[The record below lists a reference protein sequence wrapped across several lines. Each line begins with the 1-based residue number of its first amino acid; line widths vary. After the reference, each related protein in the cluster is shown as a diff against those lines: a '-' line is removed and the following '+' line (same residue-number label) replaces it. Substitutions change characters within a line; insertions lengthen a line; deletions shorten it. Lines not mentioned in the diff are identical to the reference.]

1 MEQVH
6 LCHTSLDENKRHD
19 LEQASAQPETTQDKL
34 IISNEHPWKPWQPAR
49 SQIRGCAMRVQRA
62 MLSLAGLEWYCYA
75 ALGVLT
81 AIMSF
86 WMDFTV
92 TKLLRVTHVLSSVA
106 LQSSGGSRHAAVP
119 VLDAVPG
126 LPLRSLNQLLSQHL
140 PSVCSTDLSPSV
152 FDPGSGLPEMRTI
165 LSGVQLPEYLSVSNL
180 FAKLVGLICTLSA
193 GSTVF
198 LGKVGPFVHLSNMV
212 GAYLHRLYASACG
225 KNQRR
230 TEGEMLVVASA
241 VGVASCF
248 GAPVSGVLFSIEVMG
263 SHYSVRDYC
272 PCFFAAVCGAL
283 TYRLL
288 AVCSREQETVKA
300 LFKTSFP
307 TEVPYEPPEILFF
320 ALLGLLCG
328 AVSCVYLFSH
338 RWILRFVRTNKF
350 ISRFIATEKTLYSA
364 TVAFLL
370 ALVTFPHSAGSYMA
384 SQLSMKQLL
393 SSLLE
398 STQWNSIAHNATL
411 LGESPVWQEW
421 SPPGITVYQ
430 TLGCFILMKLWL
442 LVLAC
447 TLPLPAGYFM
457 PVFIFGAAL
466 GRFLGEGLAYLFPNG
481 ISSETLRVINP
492 GGYALVG
499 AAAFSGA
506 VTHTLSAALCAL
518 ELTGQSTHVVPI
530 LIATLISNA
539 VSRSKHQPSF
549 YDGISLIKKLPHLP
563 SLIRASPKLSSVQIG
578 RFVVP
583 AGSVLQRGEKV
594 TGVQHVLNNS
604 SESEFPVVDTHES
617 LTLLGTVTREQLQGL
632 VLENQNEVPGRSL
645 EDVCLVQPVKIQLST
660 ETTVKQAHCI
670 MSVVREQRVFVTEKG
685 KLCGVI
691 TWQEVRSSADK
702 QGHPHTCLPHYET
715 HSDIRIISVLAD
727 ICLHK

>member
-1 MEQVH
+1 MEQVYVS
-6 LCHTSLDENKRHD
+6 HTSLDENKRQ
-19 LEQASAQPETTQDKL
+19 QASAQPETTQDKL
-34 IISNEHPWKPWQPAR
+34 IISNERPWKPWQPAR
-49 SQIRGCAMRVQRA
+49 SRIRGCAMRVQSA

-81 AIMSF
+81 ALMSF
-86 WMDFTV
+86 WIDLTV
-92 TKLLRVTHVLSSVA
+92 AKLLRAHQWLYSRLEGHVLLQFLCWTLYPACLCA
-106 LQSSGGSRHAAVP
+106 LSTSFSHSICPQSA
-119 VLDAVPG
+119 
-126 LPLRSLNQLLSQHL
+126 
-140 PSVCSTDLSPSV
+140 
-152 FDPGSGLPEMRTI
+152 GSGLPEMRTI
-165 LSGVQLPEYLSVSNL
+165 LSGVQLPDYLSLSNL

-212 GAYLHRLYASACG
+212 GAYLHRVYASACG
-225 KNQRR
+225 KKQRR
-230 TEGEMLVVASA
+230 TQGEMLVVASA

-248 GAPVSGVLFSIEVMG
+248 GAPISGVLFSIEVMG

-283 TYRLL
+283 THRLL
-288 AVCSREQETVKA
+288 AVFSREQETVTA

-307 TEVPYEPPEILFF
+307 AKIPYQPSEILFF
-320 ALLGLLCG
+320 IFLGLLCG

-338 RWILRFVRTNKF
+338 RWILRFLRTNKF
-350 ISRFIATEKTLYSA
+350 ISRFIATEKALYSA

-370 ALVTFPHSAGSYMA
+370 AIVTFPHSAGYYMA
-384 SQLSMKQLL
+384 SQLTMRQLL
-393 SSLLE
+393 SSLLD
-398 STQWNSIAHNATL
+398 STQWNSISHNATL
-411 LGESPVWQEW
+411 LAESHRFLWQEW
-421 SPPGITVYQ
+421 SPPGFSVFQ
-430 TLGCFILMKLWL
+430 SLGCFILIKLWL

-481 ISSETLRVINP
+481 ISSETLGVINP

-499 AAAFSGA
+499 AAAFAGA
-506 VTHTLSAALCAL
+506 VTHTLSPALCAL
-518 ELTGQSTHVVPI
+518 EVTGQSTHVVPI

-583 AGSVLQRGEKV
+583 AGTVLQRSEKV
-594 TGVQHVLNNS
+594 MGVQHVLNNS
-604 SESEFPVVDTHES
+604 TEFEFPVVDTHES
-617 LTLLGTVTREQLQGL
+617 PTLLGTVTREQLQAL
-632 VLENQNEVPGRSL
+632 VLENQNEDLSKSL
-645 EDVCLVQPVKIQLST
+645 EDVCLIQPVKLQLST

-670 MSVVREQRVFVTEKG
+670 MSVAREQRVFVTERG
-685 KLCGVI
+685 KLCGII
-691 TWQEVRSSADK
+691 TWQEMK
-702 QGHPHTCLPHYET
+702 KMIE
-715 HSDIRIISVLAD
+715 VLAEE
-727 ICLHK
+727 I

>member
-1 MEQVH
+1 MEQVYVS
-6 LCHTSLDENKRHD
+6 CTSLDENKRQ
-19 LEQASAQPETTQDKL
+19 QASAQSETTQDKL
-34 IISNEHPWKPWQPAR
+34 IICNERPWKPWQPAR
-49 SQIRGCAMRVQRA
+49 SRIRGCAMRVQRA

-81 AIMSF
+81 ALMSF
-86 WMDFTV
+86 WIDLTV
-92 TKLLRVTHVLSSVA
+92 AKLLR
-106 LQSSGGSRHAAVP
+106 
-119 VLDAVPG
+119 
-126 LPLRSLNQLLSQHL
+126 
-140 PSVCSTDLSPSV
+140 
-152 FDPGSGLPEMRTI
+152 GSGLPEMRTI
-165 LSGVQLPEYLSVSNL
+165 ISGVQLPDYLSLSNL

-225 KNQRR
+225 KKQRR
-230 TEGEMLVVASA
+230 TQGEMLVVASA
-241 VGVASCF
+241 VGVSSCF
-248 GAPVSGVLFSIEVMG
+248 GAPISGVLFSIEVIG

-283 TYRLL
+283 TLRLL
-288 AVCSREQETVKA
+288 AVFSREQETVTV

-307 TEVPYEPPEILFF
+307 AEIPYQPSEILIFIF
-320 ALLGLLCG
+320 LGLLCG

-350 ISRFIATEKTLYSA
+350 ISRFIATEKALYSA

-370 ALVTFPHSAGSYMA
+370 AIVTFPHSAGYYMA
-384 SQLSMKQLL
+384 SQLTMKQLL
-393 SSLLE
+393 SALLD
-398 STQWNSIAHNATL
+398 STQWNSISHNATL
-411 LGESPVWQEW
+411 LGESHQFLWQEW
-421 SPPGITVYQ
+421 SPPGVSVFKS
-430 TLGCFILMKLWL
+430 LGCFILIKLWL

-481 ISSETLRVINP
+481 ISSETLSVINP

-499 AAAFSGA
+499 AAAFAGA
-506 VTHTLSAALCAL
+506 VTHTLSPALCAL

-549 YDGISLIKKLPHLP
+549 YDGISLIKKLPHLL
-563 SLIRASPKLSSVQIG
+563 SLIRASPKLSLVQIG
-578 RFVVP
+578 QFVVP
-583 AGSVLQRGEKV
+583 AGTVLQRSEKV
-594 TGVQHVLNNS
+594 TGVQNVLNNS
-604 SESEFPVVDTHES
+604 TEFEFPVVDTHES
-617 LTLLGTVTREQLQGL
+617 PTLLGTVTREQLQAL
-632 VLENQNEVPGRSL
+632 MLENQNEDLSKSL
-645 EDVCLVQPVKIQLST
+645 GDVCLIRPVKLQLST

-670 MSVVREQRVFVTEKG
+670 MSVVREERVFVTERG
-685 KLCGVI
+685 KLCGII
-691 TWQEVRSSADK
+691 TWQEVRSSAGK
-702 QGHPHTCLPHYET
+702 QEHPHVCLPHYGQSPMHDEK
-715 HSDIRIISVLAD
+715 RIYLFLKGSTLGRYFNLTYIKQILNSELTEPQKSRMLRQRWVAVLKKSTKPGPSPV
-727 ICLHK
+727 LQ